1 MSKLWL
7 NNVQVVGNLGHDAE
21 LRYTNTQ
28 KAVCTFD
35 IAVTKPGSQQ
45 YNQPEKTT
53 WFKCV
58 VWGKLAEVLAPRL
71 KKGTQ
76 VYFSGELNENKW
88 KDRQGNERKTM
99 ELVNYSGF
107 HQLIIIQDGQ
117 PRERPAPGPHQD
129 HQTPPPPADP
139 QDDPDLPF

>member
-45 YNQPEKTT
+45 YNQPERTT

-58 VWGKLAEVLAPRL
+58 VWGKLAEVLHTRL

-88 KDRQGNERKTM
+88 KDRDGNERKTM

-107 HQLIIIQDGQ
+107 HQLIIIQDGGR
-117 PRERPAPGPHQD
+117 PRQEQQNGDPGHQVP
-129 HQTPPPPADP
+129 QPPPDMP
-139 QDDPDLPF
+139 DDADLPF